1 MHYKIYKEIVIIFR
15 YLKKFAKKK
24 ELLVLEK
31 RRMDTVVCIQ
41 MDRDSG
47 NKKLDPT
54 IIIEYKLIQAEKML

>member
-1 MHYKIYKEIVIIFR
+1 MHYKIYKKIVIIFR
-15 YLKKFAKKK
+15 YLKKFAKK

>member
-1 MHYKIYKEIVIIFR
+1 MHYKIYKKIVIIFR
-15 YLKKFAKKK
+15 YLKSLQK

>member
-1 MHYKIYKEIVIIFR
+1 MHYKIYKKIVIIFR
-15 YLKKFAKKK
+15 YLKKFAKK

-31 RRMDTVVCIQ
+31 RHMDTVVCIQ

>member
-1 MHYKIYKEIVIIFR
+1 MHYKIYKKIVIIFR
-15 YLKKFAKKK
+15 YLKKFAKK

-54 IIIEYKLIQAEKML
+54 IITEYKLIQAEKML

>member
-1 MHYKIYKEIVIIFR
+1 M
-15 YLKKFAKKK
+15 
-24 ELLVLEK
+24 LEK

-54 IIIEYKLIQAEKML
+54 IIIEYKLIQAEKCYETDNRRDIYYGKKPYRRKRI

>member
-1 MHYKIYKEIVIIFR
+1 MHYKIYKKIVIIFR
-15 YLKKFAKKK
+15 YLKKFAK

-47 NKKLDPT
+47 NKKLDHT

>member
-1 MHYKIYKEIVIIFR
+1 
-15 YLKKFAKKK
+15 LQK

>member
-1 MHYKIYKEIVIIFR
+1 MHYKIYKKIVIIFR
-15 YLKKFAKKK
+15 YLKKFAK

>member
-1 MHYKIYKEIVIIFR
+1 M
-15 YLKKFAKKK
+15 
-24 ELLVLEK
+24 LEK
-31 RRMDTVVCIQ
+31 RHMDTVVCIQ